1 MEDELEEQIEE
12 VAGLIINSKKLVVFT
27 GVGISTGSGVPDLR
41 SMRGTKLD
49 NSTSKK
55 RIRKP
60 EAKKKSS
67 QMLSVFRMVEAVE
80 PNPAHY
86 AIDELDKMGK
96 LDCIVT
102 QNVDGLHQK
111 AGIPEEKVIELHG
124 TARWVKCLSCHRRYP
139 LEEIAKRLEVGE
151 GEPVCDDCGGML
163 KSATIS
169 FGEAMPVVETTEAE
183 RHSRNCDLM
192 LVVGSSL
199 AVYPAAYMPKYAV
212 ESGAKLVI
220 INVGDT
226 PMDQYA
232 TVRIGEK
239 AGEVMSRIVEHVK
252 HHIA

>member
-1 MEDELEEQIEE
+1 MEGELEEQIEE
-12 VAGLIINSKKLVVFT
+12 VAELIVNSKRLVVLT
-27 GVGISTGSGVPDLR
+27 GAGVSAESGIPDLR
-41 SMRGTKLD
+41 SMRGIKPD
-49 NSTSKK
+49 NFTSKK

-60 EAKKKSS
+60 EVKKKSS

-80 PNPAHY
+80 PNPAHH
-86 AIDELDKMGK
+86 AIAELDKMDK

-111 AGIPEEKVIELHG
+111 AGVPEEKVIELHG

-139 LEEIAKRLEVGE
+139 IEEIAKRLEAGE
-151 GEPVCDDCGGML
+151 GEPVCDDCGGTL

-169 FGEAMPVVETTEAE
+169 FGEAMPVAETAEAE
-183 RHSRNCDLM
+183 RHARNCDLM

-232 TVRIGEK
+232 TVCIGEK

-252 HHIA
+252 NNIA